1 MSKDLLAE
9 ILRLS
14 PAERLQI
21 VEDIWTSLSPDDL
34 KVTDDE
40 MRELERRIARSEDNP
55 ARGKSWPE
63 VKERLTKELLAHE

>member
-1 MSKDLLAE
+1 MSKNLLAE

-40 MRELERRIARSEDNP
+40 MRELQRRIARSEGNP
-55 ARGKSWPE
+55 ARGKPWQE
-63 VKERLTKELLAHE
+63 VKERLTQELLRE